1 MTKDYCLDLKADSDL
16 TEQINMFSFFGE
28 LFTIY
33 IHDDMLLSN
42 VYEWHHFGLLID
54 VYMAPHFLESR
65 QTGHAQRRWLINL
78 PEPSLPAKKGWAV
91 KNIDS
96 PAWCVVNC

>member
-1 MTKDYCLDLKADSDL
+1 
-16 TEQINMFSFFGE
+16 
-28 LFTIY
+28 
-33 IHDDMLLSN
+33 MLLSN

-54 VYMAPHFLESR
+54 VYMAPPFLESR

-96 PAWCVVNC
+96 PAWCCKLLAVSSYAVSILIHICLI